1 MVFMRKFKVR
11 SKLSFSFGVLAFL
24 IILSGIVGLIN
35 SNKINKGADTT
46 YSKHLLAIRDIESV
60 KAGLNDEKASLMK
73 LIYNVNM
80 SDQDI
85 HNEILKI
92 GELKVSDVNAM
103 NHYDNIPR
111 EEEEQNLYKYFKEK
125 LDEYRK
131 GRDNIINFV
140 EEKKYPEAQQIYDSQ
155 VKIVRADME
164 QVLNKIS
171 DMNISGARTEHEN
184 NKDSFNSIRVQMI
197 SITIIAIV
205 LSILLTIF
213 IVRDIMETLYKIK
226 NYAIKLSNYDFSEE
240 IKVTGKDEFSDTAIA
255 LNEAHHNIREL
266 IEIIKND
273 SNNMSSMS
281 ENLSGTV
288 QEITAKISEVDEL
301 TNNINSEIQ
310 DSSRFSEELS
320 SSIEE
325 INATVEELAD
335 KSVSASENALKAKE
349 RSINVQQSI
358 KQAVED
364 IRKVYKEK
372 EDSILRSIKEG
383 KVVEEVG
390 VMADAIASIAEQT
403 NLLALNAAIEAARAG
418 EHGKGFAVVAEEVRK
433 LAEQSADTV
442 STIQSTIQKV
452 QSAFEN
458 LAINSDDVLQF
469 INNNVT
475 KILDE
480 SLETGKDYYED
491 SEYMS
496 DMSETL
502 ASMTEEISA
511 TINQA
516 ASGVQSMAAS
526 SQESVNH
533 TSNILENLGTTNS
546 AMKEVAN
553 TSLKQLDLAQKLNE
567 LIQKFEI

>member
-1 MVFMRKFKVR
+1 MGFMRKFNVR
-11 SKLSFSFGVLAFL
+11 AKLAFSFGVLVFL
-24 IILSGIVGLIN
+24 IIVSGITGLIN
-35 SNKINKGADTT
+35 SNKINNGSNTT

-60 KAGLNDEKASLMK
+60 KAGLNDEKASLMN

-80 SDQDI
+80 GQEDI

-92 GELKVSDVNAM
+92 GDLKIRDVNAM
-103 NHYDNIPR
+103 NHYDKIPKG
-111 EEEEQNLYKYFKEK
+111 ENEQKLYNYFKEK
-125 LDEYRK
+125 LAEYRQS
-131 GRDNIINFV
+131 RDNIINLV
-140 EEKKYPEAQQIYDSQ
+140 KEKNYTEAQQVYNSQ
-155 VKIVRADME
+155 VKLIREDME

-171 DMNISGARTEHEN
+171 DMNISEARNQHEN
-184 NKDSFNSIRVQMI
+184 NEKSFKNIRIQMT
-197 SITIIAIV
+197 SITIIAIIV
-205 LSILLTIF
+205 SILLTIF
-213 IVRDIMETLYKIK
+213 IVRDITAALYKIK

-240 IKVTGKDEFSDTAIA
+240 IKVTGKDEFSDTALA

-273 SNNMSSMS
+273 SNNMSDMS
-281 ENLSGTV
+281 ENLSSTV
-288 QEITAKISEVDEL
+288 QEITAKIREVDEL
-301 TNNINSEIQ
+301 TNNINNEIQ
-310 DSSRFSEELS
+310 DSSKSSEELS

-325 INATVEELAD
+325 INTTVEELSN
-335 KSVSASENALKAKE
+335 KSVEASENALNAKE
-349 RSINVQQSI
+349 RSIKVQENV
-358 KQAVED
+358 KNAVGYT
-364 IRKVYKEK
+364 RKVYKEK
-372 EDSILRSIKEG
+372 EDSILKAIQEG

-390 VMADAIASIAEQT
+390 VMADAIAGIAEQT

-458 LAINSDDVLQF
+458 LAVNSDDILQF
-469 INNNVT
+469 INKNVT

-491 SEYMS
+491 SEYIS
-496 DMSETL
+496 NMSETL
-502 ASMTEEISA
+502 ASMTEEINA

-516 ASGVQSMAAS
+516 ASGVQNMAAS
-526 SQESVNH
+526 SQESANH
-533 TSNILENLGTTNS
+533 TSNILESLGTTNN

-553 TSLKQLDLAQKLNE
+553 TSLKQLELAQKLNE
-567 LIQKFEI
+567 LIKKFEI

>member
-1 MVFMRKFKVR
+1 MRKFKVR
-11 SKLSFSFGVLAFL
+11 AKLSFSFSVLVFL

-35 SNKINKGADTT
+35 SNKMNKGADTT

-80 SDQDI
+80 NEQDV
-85 HNEILKI
+85 HNEISKI

-111 EEEEQNLYKYFKEK
+111 EEEEQNLYKYFKDK
-125 LDEYRK
+125 LEEYRQ
-131 GRDNIINFV
+131 GRDNIINLV
-140 EEKKYPEAQQIYDSQ
+140 KEKKYPEAQQVYDSQ
-155 VKIVRADME
+155 VKIVRTDME

-184 NKDSFNSIRVQMI
+184 NKSLFNSIRAQMI

-205 LSILLTIF
+205 LSILLTIL
-213 IVRDIMETLYKIK
+213 IVRDITEALYKIK
-226 NYAIKLSNYDFSEE
+226 NYAIKLSDYDFSEE
-240 IKVTGKDEFSDTAIA
+240 IRVTGKDEFSDTGKA
-255 LNEAHHNIREL
+255 LNQAHHNIREL

-288 QEITAKISEVDEL
+288 QEITAKINEVDEL

-310 DSSRFSEELS
+310 DSSAFSEELS

-325 INATVEELAD
+325 INATVEELTS
-335 KSVSASENALKAKE
+335 KSVEVSENALKTKE
-349 RSINVQQSI
+349 KSINIQKSVKDAI
-358 KQAVED
+358 EHT
-364 IRKVYKEK
+364 RKVYREK
-372 EDSILRSIKEG
+372 EESILKSIKEG

-442 STIQSTIQKV
+442 STIQNTIQKV
-452 QSAFEN
+452 QLAFEN
-458 LAINSDDVLQF
+458 LAENSDDILKF

-475 KILDE
+475 NILDE
-480 SLETGKDYYED
+480 SLQTGKDYYED

-511 TINQA
+511 TINQS
-516 ASGVQSMAAS
+516 ASGVQNMAAN
-526 SQESVNH
+526 SQECANH
-533 TSNILENLGTTNS
+533 AGNILESLEMTNS
-546 AMKEVAN
+546 AMKEVAS
-553 TSLKQLDLAQKLNE
+553 TSLQQLELAQKLNE
-567 LIQKFEI
+567 LIQKFQI